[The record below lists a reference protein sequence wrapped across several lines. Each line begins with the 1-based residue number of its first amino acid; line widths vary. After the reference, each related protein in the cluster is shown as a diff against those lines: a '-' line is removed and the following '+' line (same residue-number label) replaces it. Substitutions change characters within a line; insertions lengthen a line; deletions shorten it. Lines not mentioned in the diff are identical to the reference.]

1 MNVKDVKKLFN
12 DKFYQPTYQDW
23 RVDGIK
29 AGKDIVGEK
38 YEDFREILYR
48 SIDGVEIGNGK
59 KIFGS
64 SYDCD
69 TVVKKNG
76 KIVILEEDKAHY
88 VDSCFLGRALSNC
101 AEVMDKCIDDG
112 RVPPKFVLSCSTK
125 MNNFQEIFDNRIRL
139 YREDIQKLIKE
150 NFVYLPL
157 CEHGRISKTKYFQN
171 KDNCFNLSDELIDK
185 KNKFLMEIFNVI

>member
-1 MNVKDVKKLFN
+1 MFKNFS
-12 DKFYQPTYQDW
+12 
-23 RVDGIK
+23 IS
-29 AGKDIVGEK
+29 
-38 YEDFREILYR
+38 EDFREILYR

-150 NFVYLPL
+150 IFVYLPL

-185 KNKFLMEIFNVI
+185 QNKFLMEIFNGM